1 MRSLIL
7 AILFFPLVAA
17 AQQEPR
23 YSQFLYGKLALNP
36 AYAGSRDATSL
47 SSLYRHQ
54 WTNIDQAPRTAMLS
68 VHSPL
73 ANRRLA
79 LGAQIVHD
87 RLGLIQTTSV
97 QGHYAYRMP
106 LGEGRLA
113 IGLQAGIT
121 HQQIDLGGAQPLDA
135 SDPVLAASP
144 SRWMPSAGAGVYYQT
159 RNAYAGFSVPQ
170 FLRQDLPGV
179 SGAGA
184 SQARHWS
191 AMGGYAW
198 QISPELTLH
207 PQALLLWAEGAPAQA
222 EANLSALLSG
232 AFWMGLGY
240 RSSSTLVVNMAYELP
255 NGLRIGYAYDQ
266 MLGSLSSQTGGSH
279 EILLGVDL
287 GRNSVRLY
295 NPRQAVSPVF

>member
-1 MRSLIL
+1 MRSFIL
-7 AILFFPLVAA
+7 AVLLLPLLAA

-47 SSLYRHQ
+47 GSLYRHQ
-54 WTNIDQAPRTAMLS
+54 WTNIEQAPRTATLS

-87 RLGLIQTTSV
+87 RLGLIQTTSL
-97 QGHYAYRMP
+97 QGHYAYRLP

-113 IGLQAGIT
+113 MGLQLGIT
-121 HQQIDLGGAQPLDA
+121 HQQIDLAGSNPLDA
-135 SDPVLAASP
+135 ADPLLAVSP
-144 SRWMPSAGAGVYYQT
+144 QRWLPSAGAGVYYQT
-159 RNAYAGFSVPQ
+159 RNAYAGLSAPQ

-179 SGAGA
+179 NGSGA
-184 SQARHWS
+184 SQARHWA

-198 QISPELTLH
+198 QISPEFTLH

-222 EANLSALLSG
+222 EANLSAMLAG

-240 RSSSTLVVNMAYELP
+240 RSSSTLVANMAYELP
-255 NGLRIGYAYDQ
+255 NGLRIGYAYDL
-266 MLGSLSSQTGGSH
+266 MLGPLSSQTGGSH
-279 EILLGVDL
+279 EILLGFDL

-295 NPRQAVSPVF
+295 NPRQSISPVF